1 MRRLRLAAA
10 LILAG
15 IASAVFAGGASAI
28 SRVPTPI
35 LVIRQTQPII
45 ATRISLTATGS
56 PAFAGLIVSDA
67 KQAVSLTAHVWDWNG
82 NPLPGPAVTFTI
94 LEGPNAGAS
103 LAATPNKSG
112 SATTQLSSKK
122 PGTDVVQ
129 ATFTD
134 GLEVHKSNRALI
146 EWHTGPPAAALRSPA
161 ALHVTPTCFQPTV
174 ALARVSDTLKSVTPK
189 NKAGAP
195 PADTG
200 TITVTGTDFNPF
212 TVVLITFDAGP
223 GGRPQNFVAQTDAFG
238 FFSRDIQVTE
248 PGEGSHI
255 VRADDFKEREAQAT
269 YNLPC
274 SQGNI
279 ALDPPIGPP
288 GFVTMVVGRNFPP
301 GSVITL
307 LNWSQPDLASPFPK
321 LPITIGADGN
331 FVIPVLILYHD
342 LLGPRTLRAIVQDKT
357 AGEGGAL
364 IEADAPFL
372 VTPGRA
378 QPDDFVQRR

>member
-1 MRRLRLAAA
+1 MRGFRLAAA
-10 LILAG
+10 VLVAG
-15 IASAVFAGGASAI
+15 VASATTIGASAA
-28 SRVPTPI
+28 TPLPI
-35 LVIRQTQPII
+35 IVVRPAPPQPII
-45 ATRISLTATGS
+45 ATRISLTPSG
-56 PAFAGLIVSDA
+56 FLIQNAGTPL
-67 KQAVSLTAHVWDWNG
+67 SLMAHVWDWRG
-82 NPLPGPAVTFTI
+82 NPLSGPKVTFTI
-94 LEGPNAGAS
+94 LEGPNVGTPLQAS
-103 LAATPNKSG
+103 DNTKGTS
-112 SATTQLSSKK
+112 STQLSSSK

-129 ATFTD
+129 ATFSD
-134 GLEVHKSNRALI
+134 GLEIHKSNRALI
-146 EWHTGPPAAALRSPA
+146 EWHTGPPAAPLRSPA
-161 ALHVTPTCFQPTV
+161 ALHLTPTCFQPTV
-174 ALARVSDTLKSVTPK
+174 ALARVSDTLKSVIPK
-189 NKAGAP
+189 NKTAAP
-195 PADTG
+195 AADSG
-200 TITVTGTDFNPF
+200 TISVTGTDFNPF
-212 TVVLITFDAGP
+212 SQVLITFDAGP

-301 GSVITL
+301 GSVLTV

-321 LPITIGADGN
+321 LPITIGADGA
-331 FVIPVLILYHD
+331 FRLPVLILYHD
-342 LLGPRTLRAIVQDKT
+342 LLGPRMLRTTVQDKT

-378 QPDDFVQRR
+378 QPDDFVLRR